1 MHTWLRENVGPIASI
16 RVQGQDHILV
26 LTPEG
31 AQQVFAAD
39 PARYEPYFKKGF
51 TGVAGPASLW
61 VLGGEAHRH
70 ERQLFAPAVRA
81 SHFSRHGIAI
91 REIARSHLDKW
102 QPGQTVRAFDTAL
115 AISRDVIM
123 RLVFGVQEAGLLAE
137 GRERLDVLRRA
148 SNPLPIFVTRLQRSW
163 FPPWRRYAAAKA
175 NFSDW
180 VKRLLAASRTRGAE
194 AEDVVST
201 MLAARHEDGSP
212 MRDEE
217 ICDELNTILQGGHQ
231 TVAGGLAWALY
242 EVGRHPDVLV
252 KLRAELDGAGLEPD
266 PSLLVKLPYLGAV
279 CDEAI
284 RLHSVLAECPRQLSE
299 PLDLLGYSIPAGF
312 ALIISIAAIHHDPA
326 LYPDPDDFVPER
338 FLERS
343 YSPSEFLPFGGAHRR
358 CLGAALAEYEM
369 RIALAE
375 AAQRW
380 DFVPEGVERDV
391 RRDVA
396 LGPAHGVLL
405 RVRERRSASANQV

>member
-102 QPGQTVRAFDTAL
+102 QPGRTVRAFDTTL

-137 GRERLDVLRRA
+137 G
-148 SNPLPIFVTRLQRSW
+148 LQSTADIRHQ
-163 FPPWRRYAAAKA
+163 AAAVLVPA
-175 NFSDW
+175 
-180 VKRLLAASRTRGAE
+180 LAALRSRQNQFLRLGE
-194 AEDVVST
+194 A
-201 MLAARHEDGSP
+201 
-212 MRDEE
+212 
-217 ICDELNTILQGGHQ
+217 
-231 TVAGGLAWALY
+231 
-242 EVGRHPDVLV
+242 
-252 KLRAELDGAGLEPD
+252 
-266 PSLLVKLPYLGAV
+266 
-279 CDEAI
+279 
-284 RLHSVLAECPRQLSE
+284 
-299 PLDLLGYSIPAGF
+299 PAGRQPHPRRRGRGCGQ
-312 ALIISIAAIHHDPA
+312 HHAGCP
-326 LYPDPDDFVPER
+326 P
-338 FLERS
+338 
-343 YSPSEFLPFGGAHRR
+343 
-358 CLGAALAEYEM
+358 
-369 RIALAE
+369 
-375 AAQRW
+375 
-380 DFVPEGVERDV
+380 
-391 RRDVA
+391 
-396 LGPAHGVLL
+396 
-405 RVRERRSASANQV
+405 